1 MHKVEMG
8 KISFTAAVLMSINIM
23 VGAGILYAVDP
34 MTASSGGIS
43 FLGWPLIGLLLVPVL
58 FGLAKASQLFPGNG
72 GFYHYG
78 SSGIG
83 PLAGFIGHWG
93 YLLGYMGTVA
103 SLATVLR
110 NGFVNNLGME
120 IFSDYPFLFNIP
132 LVLFY
137 TLIHF
142 IDLNKISKIQSLG
155 TLFKLT
161 PLLLVIALFA
171 FYTGA
176 GLELNTAGLGSL
188 GGSASTVLFA
198 FWGFESCCSLGSL
211 LKDGP
216 QKIGLVMLAGFVI
229 TMSLYLLFH
238 LGLLFIMGPENLAT
252 YGAVAFPSFLGLPT
266 AVGEALTLG
275 MTGAI
280 MFSWAN
286 SLLGVSLTNITNIHF
301 LAENNLILGDR
312 FMAALNKNNRPTYAA
327 IAHGAMVLAFI
338 TFISNVDILFAL
350 TSLGVITAFT
360 ITLLSVFATQIRQ
373 KIWGGLPMTVLGFAS
388 CSALFYYSWMQI
400 PSVLYTLPLILG
412 MTAGI
417 IIFKLKTSSQEEV
430 PAVAMA
436 EEAAS

>member
-1 MHKVEMG
+1 MG

-23 VGAGILYAVDP
+23 VGAGILYAVSP
-34 MTASSGGIS
+34 MTVSSGNIS

-58 FGLAKASQLFPGNG
+58 FGLAKATQLFPGTG
-72 GFYHYG
+72 GFYYYG
-78 SSGIG
+78 STGIS

-93 YLLGYMGTVA
+93 YLLGYMGTMA
-103 SLATVLR
+103 SLTTVLR
-110 NGFVNNLGME
+110 NGFATNLGME
-120 IFSDYPFLFNIP
+120 IFLDYPFLFNIP
-132 LVLFY
+132 LILFF
-137 TLIHF
+137 TVIHF

-171 FYTGA
+171 FYTHS
-176 GLELNTAGLGSL
+176 GLEFNVAGLGAL

-198 FWGFESCCSLGSL
+198 FWGFESCCSLGAL

-216 QKIGLVMLAGFVI
+216 QKIGLVMLVGFLI
-229 TMSLYLLFH
+229 TMGLYLLFH

-252 YGAVAFPSFLGLPT
+252 YGAVAFPNFLGLPP
-266 AVGEALTLG
+266 AVGSALTIG

-286 SLLGVSLTNITNIHF
+286 SCLGVSLANITNIHF

-327 IAHGAMVLAFI
+327 IAHGVMVLGFVTFI
-338 TFISNVDILFAL
+338 TNVDILFAL

-360 ITLLSVFATQIRQ
+360 VTLLSVLMTQMRQ
-373 KIWGGLPMTVLGFAS
+373 QIWRGLPMTALGLAS
-388 CSALFYYSWMQI
+388 CAALVYFSWMQI
-400 PSVLYTLPLILG
+400 PNALYTLPLILG

-417 IIFKLKTSSQEEV
+417 IVFKLKTSSEAEV
-430 PAVAMA
+430 PAMA
-436 EEAAS
+436 EEVAS